1 MEMRKALG
9 RNLVSGREI
18 LLSLFFWVGLL
29 EKMEIYTP
37 LKYSEKGGKSLTS
50 LMISG
55 KTFSRPPL
63 LRYFL
68 SKCFFFSLLL
78 LNHTSSFGRQ
88 KQRVV
93 NVEDVVR
100 PRAKMIDIRK
110 KNLKR
115 RRRERE

>member
-1 MEMRKALG
+1 MRKALG

-68 SKCFFFSLLL
+68 SKCFFFSVVVEP
-78 LNHTSSFGRQ
+78 HVIIRQ
-88 KQRVV
+88 T
-93 NVEDVVR
+93 ETT
-100 PRAKMIDIRK
+100 
-110 KNLKR
+110 
-115 RRRERE
+115 RRECGGCRSAACQNDRHQKEEFEKAEERERVDG